1 MENIAMTYT
10 LSSMKMQ
17 KNVTVDSEDEAIAQA
32 REMQEELQSAYGV
45 TVLDEDGAVVIVI
58 D

>member
-1 MENIAMTYT
+1 MTYT